1 MKFCG
6 IDYSYGCPA
15 LCFWDDTTE
24 LKFENLRFYAYYTV
38 AKYCRQIRNNI
49 LILKQPDYANNE
61 ERFAN
66 IAKWAEAV
74 ILTEKPDFIAL
85 EGYAMGNSKNSNNI
99 CQTAENTALLKQ
111 ALRRNGYDFEI
122 ITPSYVKKNFTG
134 VGNALKPVMI
144 HTFETVFNVN
154 MRAIMDNL
162 DAKDPKPIDDL
173 IDGFANMVGG
183 EAFKQH
189 HPEFKSMKS
198 LFIEKVA
205 KYMAA
210 GQPQED
216 IFELLKEE
224 YGAKGSVVTMGNV
237 QSAINCVNNGWYL
250 GTPAEKETQD
260 DPAVN

>member
-24 LKFENLRFYAYYTV
+24 LKFDNLRFYAYYTV
-38 AKYCRQIRNNI
+38 AKYCRQIRSNI
-49 LILKQPDYANNE
+49 LFLKQPDYSNNE

-74 ILTEKPDFIAL
+74 ILTEKPDFISL
-85 EGYAMGNSKNSNNI
+85 EGYAMGNSSNSNNI
-99 CQTAENTALLKQ
+99 CQTAENTGLLKQ

-122 ITPSYVKKNFTG
+122 ITPSYVKKEFTG

-144 HTFETVFNVN
+144 FHFEGIFNVN

-183 EAFKQH
+183 THFKKH
-189 HPEFKSMKS
+189 HPEFKQMKS
-198 LFIEKVA
+198 IFIEKVK
-205 KYMAA
+205 KYMDA
-210 GQPQED
+210 GQKQDD

-224 YGAKGSVVTMGNV
+224 YGAKGSVITLANV
-237 QSAINCVNNGWYL
+237 QSAMHCVNNNWYL
-250 GTPAEKETQD
+250 GNNKEEPANVSD
-260 DPAVN
+260 NP